1 MRNRR
6 IGTVAVATLLVVL
19 AACGGDDGATVR
31 DLGADGSAS
40 ASGSASGSS
49 SGSASGPA
57 PSTSGTS
64 EADGGYDYVSDVSSH
79 RLVVVDICEINELLD
94 TDPIDFEAVGNIYR
108 DGKNS
113 VKADGSVRT
122 LAGFA
127 SDPEGYPVLA
137 SYFGSE
143 TPLDDFV
150 TDAID
155 GTGIFSGASE
165 DVRRQGVQKG
175 VQNQIMV
182 AWTVAEL
189 DSALAKAEDGNWDP
203 SSGAVHSWDEAWA
216 FYHGSQAG
224 CAPYATADKRGDN
237 FGTMAD
243 ETTSVANA
251 AILKAMNDG
260 REALEAE
267 DIAVAES
274 AADEVRRYLFV
285 TYSQAA
291 VRYASV
297 AAADVADGNADDAA
311 VHQAEGYAFWR
322 VIEAQAAAAGA
333 DVDAVNAILAI
344 GTEPGVNGG
353 GDEVTEALAPAWE
366 AWGITPEDIG
376 ALD

>member
-1 MRNRR
+1 MRNSRF
-6 IGTVAVATLLVVL
+6 GTVAVATLLVVL
-19 AACGGDDGATVR
+19 AACGSDDGATVR

-57 PSTSGTS
+57 PSASGTS
-64 EADGGYDYVSDVSSH
+64 EADGGYDYASDVSSH
-79 RLVVVDICEINELLD
+79 RLLVADICEVNELLD
-94 TDPIDFEAVGNIYR
+94 ADPIDFEAVGDLYR
-108 DGKNS
+108 NGKNS

-127 SDPEGYPVLA
+127 SDPEGDPALA
-137 SYFGSE
+137 LYFGSE

-155 GTGIFSGASE
+155 GSGIFSGASE
-165 DVRRQGVQKG
+165 GVRRQGVQKG

-182 AWTVAEL
+182 AWTLAEL
-189 DSALAKAEDGNWDP
+189 DSALAKAEEGNWDP

-216 FYHGSQAG
+216 FYHGAQPG

-251 AILKAMNDG
+251 AILTAMNDG

-267 DIAVAES
+267 NIAGAES
-274 AADEVRRYLFV
+274 AADEVRRSLFV

-291 VRYASV
+291 VRYATV
-297 AAADVADGNADDAA
+297 AAADVADGNGDDAA
-311 VHQAEGYAFWR
+311 VHQAEGLAFWR
-322 VIEAQAAAAGA
+322 VIEAQAAEAGA

-353 GDEVTEALAPAWE
+353 GDEVAAALAPAWE

-376 ALD
+376 TLD